1 MNGDGRTVVVIDTET
16 TGLDASIDRP
26 WEVAWQVL
34 RLTHGAVTRL
44 RDIETVTLPLSWASV
59 LSLHYSAKE
68 LPDMFARAVQHV
80 RDTGT
85 NRDELV
91 EGASVDVLAR
101 IVSQCPEGHPP
112 IWAGINPTFD
122 IAMLRAGT
130 LNGTGFHYT
139 PWDVANTVRAKLGYL
154 PWETKTDTLFTECG
168 VTVEDR
174 HTAAGDVAATVALIE
189 WLVT

>member
-1 MNGDGRTVVVIDTET
+1 MSGDGRTVVVIDTET

-44 RDIETVTLPLSWASV
+44 GDIETVTLPLSMEAV
-59 LSLHYSAKE
+59 LSLYSSASE
-68 LPDMFARAVQHV
+68 LPELFARAMQHV
-80 RDTGT
+80 RDTST
-85 NRDELV
+85 KRRAIV
-91 EGASVDVLAR
+91 EAASVDVLAR
-101 IVSQCPEGHPP
+101 IVSQCPEGPPP

-130 LNGTGFHYT
+130 LNGTGFYYT
-139 PWDVANTVRAKLGYL
+139 PWDVANSVRAKLGYL
-154 PWETKTDTLFTECG
+154 PWETKTDALFTECG
-168 VTVEDR
+168 VTVDGR

>member
-1 MNGDGRTVVVIDTET
+1 MSGDGRTVVVIDTET

-44 RDIETVTLPLSWASV
+44 GDIETVTLPLSMEAV
-59 LSLHYSAKE
+59 LSLYSSASE
-68 LPDMFARAVQHV
+68 LPELFARAMQHV
-80 RDTGT
+80 RDTST
-85 NRDELV
+85 KRRAIV
-91 EGASVDVLAR
+91 EAASVDALAR
-101 IVSQCPEGHPP
+101 IVSQCPDGPPP

-139 PWDVANTVRAKLGYL
+139 PWDVATSVRAKLGYL
-154 PWETKTDTLFTECG
+154 PWETKTDALFTECG

>member
-1 MNGDGRTVVVIDTET
+1 MSGDGRTVVVIDTET

-34 RLTHGAVTRL
+34 RVSGRDVTKL
-44 RDIETVTLPLSWASV
+44 SDIETVTLPVSWDAEW
-59 LSLHYSAKE
+59 SLHSSVKE
-68 LPDMFARAVQHV
+68 LPELFARAVQHV
-80 RDTGT
+80 RCTGIK
-85 NRDELV
+85 REAVVDAAAV
-91 EGASVDVLAR
+91 EIVDR
-101 IVSQCPEGHPP
+101 IVRDCPLGPPP

-130 LNGTGFHYT
+130 LNGTGFYYT
-139 PWDVANTVRAKLGYL
+139 PWDVATSVRAKLGYL
-154 PWETKTDTLFTECG
+154 PWETKTDALFVECG
-168 VTVEDR
+168 VSAEDR

>member
-1 MNGDGRTVVVIDTET
+1 MSGDGRTVVVIDTET

-44 RDIETVTLPLSWASV
+44 GDIETVTLPLSMEAV
-59 LSLHYSAKE
+59 LSLYSSASE
-68 LPDMFARAVQHV
+68 LPELFARAMQHV
-80 RDTGT
+80 RDTST
-85 NRDELV
+85 KRRAIV
-91 EGASVDVLAR
+91 EAASVDVLAR
-101 IVSQCPEGHPP
+101 IVSQCPEGPPP

-130 LNGTGFHYT
+130 LNGTGFYYT
-139 PWDVANTVRAKLGYL
+139 PWDVANSVRAKLGYL
-154 PWETKTDTLFTECG
+154 PWETKTDAMFTECG
-168 VTVEDR
+168 VTVDGR